1 MSDSETAARVKNS
14 QSKSFR
20 KLNPHLFTL
29 TEDQLPKYNPAYGG
43 DGGED
48 DAEHDHIAALTAKPK
63 AKRIRQSTAP
73 EMNKLE
79 SEWFHH
85 IHHLGARPQA
95 IKLKLARSVFY
106 KPDFFS
112 ARTLTAWEV
121 KGLKGKNIDRGK
133 LALKVAATAWPEI
146 KFILVWKDANGMWQK
161 QHVLP

>member
-1 MSDSETAARVKNS
+1 MSDSEAASRVKNS

-20 KLNPHLFTL
+20 KLNPHLFGSDKAPVML
-29 TEDQLPKYNPAYGG
+29 NH
-43 DGGED
+43 GGED
-48 DAEHDHIAALTAKPK
+48 DEEHDHIAALTALKK
-63 AKRIRQSTAP
+63 KKRIRQSTAP

-112 ARTLTAWEV
+112 ARALTAWEV

-146 KFILVWKDANGMWQK
+146 KFILVWKNADGQWQE